1 MTTHITAETGEPAL
15 GLPHRLVDAALDSPS
30 AVSFDRGFEAVDR
43 LVAWAEAQRLR
54 LASALRADGRTV
66 VDVLDPSSIHCS
78 MASFARIERRADVV
92 QLFPGFHDALTHG
105 EVSLDHLDR
114 LGKAL
119 RRLLAN
125 ERDLLAADH
134 ARLLAVAG
142 SEPAARFGRF
152 LSREVTRF
160 ELRRPVPDPS
170 SVDGPGDDGA
180 GDDGA
185 GDDPADARFAAQ
197 RAGIRLTSHTDR
209 DTGMVIHRLALDPL
223 RSLAF
228 ERRIAT
234 MVESLHH
241 GPPIEGCPSDP
252 LERQGFLRAH
262 ALLLLL
268 EGEGGARPSGA
279 EIIVVV
285 DHTAPDD
292 TPDIDWGR
300 PVDIPSRVVD
310 ELLREGTTR
319 VHEVGV
325 RNGVVITAPGTLDL
339 GRGSRLANTAQRRAL
354 RALYRGC
361 GIPGC
366 EVGFEHCTIH
376 HITWWRHGGTTDLH
390 NLLPVCSR
398 HHHLVHD
405 RGWQLEL
412 GPNRELRVTTP
423 SGRVMSTGPPRRWA
437 D

>member
-1 MTTHITAETGEPAL
+1 MTAHIAAQTGSRAL
-15 GLPHRLVDAALDSPS
+15 GLPRRLVDAVLSSPS
-30 AVSFDRGFEAVDR
+30 EVSFEQGFEAVDR

-54 LASALRADGRTV
+54 LASVLRADGRTV
-66 VDVLDPSSIHCS
+66 VDVLDPSSVHCS

-92 QLFPGFHDALTHG
+92 ELFPGFLDALTHG
-105 EVSLDHLDR
+105 EVCLDHLDR
-114 LGKAL
+114 LGEAL
-119 RRLLAN
+119 RRLLPN

-134 ARLLAVAG
+134 ARLLAVACSG
-142 SEPAARFGRF
+142 PAARFGRF

-160 ELRRPVPDPS
+160 EHRRPVPDPS
-170 SVDGPGDDGA
+170 SVDGEGVDGE
-180 GDDGA
+180 GV
-185 GDDPADARFAAQ
+185 DPAEARFAAQ

-241 GPPIEGCPSDP
+241 GPPIDGCPSDP
-252 LERQGFLRAH
+252 LERQGFLRAQ

-319 VHEVGV
+319 VHQVVV

-339 GRGSRLANTAQRRAL
+339 GRGSRLANAAQRRAL

-376 HITWWRHGGTTDLH
+376 HITWWRHGGTTDLQ
-390 NLLPVCSR
+390 NLLPICSR

-412 GPNRELRVTTP
+412 GPNRELRVTTT

-437 D
+437 N